1 MRRRELLLLG
11 LLSATTGWG
20 CRKSSA
26 SKLAVAV
33 IPKGTSHE
41 FWKSVH
47 AGAIKAAQELGNVD
61 LLWKG
66 PLQENDLK
74 GQIDVVESFVAQG
87 VKGILLAPLDDK
99 GLVASV
105 KQAVAAQIPV
115 VIFDSD
121 LAGED
126 HASFVATDN
135 FVAGKIAGDAMAKL
149 LTKDANKVIVLRYQ
163 QGSASTQKREQGFL
177 EAVKAGGAQV
187 VSDNQYAGATVES
200 AQKASENLLAAEAAA
215 GGGVHGVFC
224 PNESSTFGMLMALR
238 GLKLAGKV
246 KFIGFDSSSA
256 LVDGLRK
263 SEIDALVLQDP
274 LNMGYLATKTL
285 AAVIKGEKVDKRI
298 DTGAQ
303 LVTKANMDQPVQKEL
318 LTPDLKR
325 WLGE

>member
-1 MRRRELLLLG
+1 MRRREVLLG
-11 LLSATTGWG
+11 LLSASFALGG
-20 CRKSSA
+20 ASCKKST
-26 SKLAVAV
+26 KLQLAV

-47 AGAIKAAQELGNVD
+47 AGAVKAAKELGAVD
-61 LLWKG
+61 ILWKG

-74 GQIDVVESFVAQG
+74 GQIDVVEGFIAQG

-99 GLVASV
+99 GLAASV
-105 KQAVAAQIPV
+105 KQAALAKIPV

-121 LAGED
+121 LQGDD

-135 FVAGKIAGDAMAKL
+135 FAAGKMAGEAMAKL
-149 LTKDANKVIVLRYQ
+149 LGDGKVIVLRYQ
-163 QGSASTQKREQGFL
+163 EGSASTQKREDGFL
-177 EAVKAGGAQV
+177 EALKGHPSIHV

-200 AQKASENLLAAEAAA
+200 AQKASENLLQAKAAQA
-215 GGGVHGVFC
+215 GDVQGIFC

-238 GLKLAGKV
+238 GMKLAGKV
-246 KFIGFDSSSA
+246 KLIGFDSSSA

-263 SEIDALVLQDP
+263 GEIDGLILQNP
-274 LNMGYLATKTL
+274 LQMGYLATKTL
-285 AAVIKGEKVDKRI
+285 ASVIKGEKVDKRI

-303 LVTKANMDQPVQKEL
+303 LITKENMDQPAQKEL
-318 LTPDLKR
+318 LSPDLKQ

>member
-1 MRRRELLLLG
+1 MLRREFVVGSLLLV
-11 LLSATTGWG
+11 A
-20 CRKSSA
+20 CPKKSS
-26 SKLAVAV
+26 SGKLSLAV

-47 AGAIKAAQELGNVD
+47 AGAIKAARELGDVD
-61 LLWKG
+61 VIWKG

-74 GQIDVVESFVAQG
+74 GQIDVVEGFVAQG

-99 GLVASV
+99 GLAAPV
-105 KQAVAAQIPV
+105 KQAVAAGIPV

-121 LAGED
+121 LQGQD
-126 HASFVATDN
+126 HSSFVATDN
-135 FVAGKIAGDAMAKL
+135 FAAGKMAGDAMGKL
-149 LTKDANKVIVLRYQ
+149 LDKDHNKLIVLRYQ
-163 QGSASTQKREQGFL
+163 EGSASTQKREDGFL
-177 EAVKAGGAQV
+177 EAMKASSFV
-187 VSDNQYAGATVES
+187 ELVSTNQYAGATVES
-200 AQKASENLLAAEAAA
+200 AQKASESLLTAHPN
-215 GGGVHGVFC
+215 VHGVFC

-238 GLKLAGKV
+238 GAKLAGNV

-263 SEIDALVLQDP
+263 REIDALVLQNP

-285 AAVIKGEKVDKRI
+285 AAVIKGEKVEKRI

-303 LVTKANMDQPVQKEL
+303 LVTHDNMDQPAQKEL
-318 LTPDLKR
+318 LSPTQKQ